1 MSNLPKVELKLLE
14 LTKER
19 LRMIRPTKVAD
30 IRETNSGSFHEDGLF
45 STTTFGRAGTV
56 ERDTTFSYIPIN
68 TTVFHPLYYRE
79 LMKLRMLYGDIL
91 TGNKYAIFNE
101 EEKDFELSDPIHGDT
116 GYHFFVSNFPKL
128 EFKRNKSRR
137 RDARID
143 FLTKYRPVCMYSQI
157 MVLPAGLRDS
167 VEDKNGRTTEGE
179 INEFYRRILRASNSL
194 ASQSR
199 SDSSINDTSRAS
211 IQNGFNQ
218 VYDYLSGLIK
228 GKKGFIS
235 GKWAKRAVAT
245 GSRSVITSLSTSTRE
260 LGDESNIGFNN
271 SAIGLFQACKSYMPL
286 LAHEALAFTNPLMAD
301 GNSRLVD
308 KNTLQSVTA
317 QLPDAEIDRWTT
329 PSGIEKTVNNFGDLE
344 FRTQPIVIGNDY
356 YLALIWTGVV
366 DGKKVYR
373 IIQDIRDIPEGFS
386 RESVRPITYT
396 EFFYLVRL
404 NEWNKDIYYITRY
417 PVTGDGSIYPSI
429 GFIRTTV
436 NSEVRYGLGDDWK
449 IDLNQKAGVF
459 PILKDA
465 SFMDSLSV
473 HPARLEGMGGDH
485 DGDKTSSLSIFLDDA
500 RQEVYDYLN
509 KPEAYINGDKKMIAT
524 AYVDSV
530 ERVLI
535 NITGD

>member
-19 LRMIRPTKVAD
+19 LRMVRPTRVLD
-30 IRETNSGSFHEDGLF
+30 IRETNIGSFHEDGLF
-45 STTTFGRAGTV
+45 STVTFGRVGTV

-79 LMKLRMLYGDIL
+79 LMKLRILYGDIL
-91 TGNKYAIFNE
+91 TGKKYAIFNE
-101 EEKDFELSDPIHGDT
+101 EEKDFELSDPIHGQT

-128 EFKRNKSRR
+128 EFVRNKSRR

-143 FLTKYRPVCMYSQI
+143 FLTKYRPNCMYSQI

-167 VEDKNGRTTEGE
+167 VEDKNGRSTEGE
-179 INEFYRRILRASNSL
+179 INEFYRRILRSSNSL
-194 ASQSR
+194 ATQTR
-199 SDSSINDTSRAS
+199 VESSITDTSRAS
-211 IQNGFNQ
+211 IQTGFNQ
-218 VYDYLSGLIK
+218 VYDYLSSIIK
-228 GKKGFIS
+228 DKKGFIS
-235 GKWAKRAVAT
+235 GKWAKRSVAT
-245 GSRSVITSLSTSTRE
+245 ASRSVITSLSTSTKE
-260 LGDESNIGFNN
+260 LGSEDNIGFNN
-271 SAIGLFQACKSYMPL
+271 SAIGLYQAAKSYMPL
-286 LAHEALAFTNPLMAD
+286 VAHEVLKFTNPLM
-301 GNSRLVD
+301 GEGKSQLVD
-308 KNTLQSVTA
+308 KNTLQSTTA

-329 PSGIEKTVNNFGDLE
+329 PSGIEKIVNNFANLN
-344 FRTQPIVIGNDY
+344 FRTQPIIVGNDY
-356 YLALIWTGVV
+356 YLALIWTGEVN
-366 DGKKVYR
+366 GKKAYR
-373 IIQDIRDIPEGFS
+373 VIQDIRDVPEGFS
-386 RESVRPITYT
+386 RDNVRPITYT

-404 NEWNKDIYYITRY
+404 NQWNKDIYYITRY

-436 NSEVRYGLGDDWK
+436 NSEVRYGLNPDWT
-449 IDLNQKAGVF
+449 IDPSQKAGVF
-459 PILKDA
+459 PILEDA

-500 RQEVYDYLN
+500 REEVYSYLN
-509 KPEAYINGDKKMIAT
+509 SPEAYINGDKKMIAT

>member
-19 LRMIRPTKVAD
+19 LRMVRPTKVLD
-30 IRETNSGSFHEDGLF
+30 IRETNIGSFHEDGLF
-45 STTTFGRAGTV
+45 STVTFGRVGTM

-79 LMKLRMLYGDIL
+79 LMKLRVLYGDIL
-91 TGNKYAIFNE
+91 TGKKYAIFNE
-101 EEKDFELSDPIHGDT
+101 EEKDFELSDPIHGQT

-128 EFKRNKSRR
+128 EFVRNKSRR

-143 FLTKYRPVCMYSQI
+143 FLTKYRPNCMYSQI

-167 VEDKNGRTTEGE
+167 VEDKNGRSTEGE
-179 INEFYRRILRASNSL
+179 INEFYRRILRSSNSI
-194 ASQSR
+194 ATQTR
-199 SDSSINDTSRAS
+199 VESSITDTSRAS
-211 IQNGFNQ
+211 IQTGFNQ
-218 VYDYLSGLIK
+218 VYDYLSSIIK
-228 GKKGFIS
+228 NKKGFIS
-235 GKWAKRAVAT
+235 GKWAKRSVAT
-245 GSRSVITSLSTSTRE
+245 ASRSVITSLSTSTKE
-260 LGDESNIGFNN
+260 LGSEDNIGFNN
-271 SAIGLFQACKSYMPL
+271 SAIGLYQACKSYMPL
-286 LAHEALAFTNPLMAD
+286 LAHEVLSFTNPLM
-301 GNSRLVD
+301 GEGKSQLVD
-308 KNTLQSVTA
+308 KNTLRSTTA

-329 PSGIEKTVNNFGDLE
+329 PSGIEKIVNNFSNLN
-344 FRTQPIVIGNDY
+344 FRTQPIVVGNDY
-356 YLALIWTGVV
+356 YLALIWVGEVN
-366 DGKKVYR
+366 GKKAYR
-373 IIQDIRDIPEGFS
+373 IIQDIRDVPDGFS
-386 RESVRPITYT
+386 RDNVRPITYT

-404 NEWNKDIYYITRY
+404 NQWNKDIYYITRY

-436 NSEVRYGLGDDWK
+436 NSEVRYGLNPDWT
-449 IDLNQKAGVF
+449 IDPNQKAGVF
-459 PILKDA
+459 PILEDA

-509 KPEAYINGDKKMIAT
+509 SPEAYINGDKKMIAT

>member
-19 LRMIRPTKVAD
+19 LRMVRPTKVLD
-30 IRETNSGSFHEDGLF
+30 IRETNIGSFHEDGLF
-45 STTTFGRAGTV
+45 STVTFGRVGTV

-79 LMKLRMLYGDIL
+79 LMKLRVLYGDIL
-91 TGNKYAIFNE
+91 TGKKYAIFNE
-101 EEKDFELSDPIHGDT
+101 EEKDFELSDPIHGQT

-128 EFKRNKSRR
+128 EFVRNKSRR

-143 FLTKYRPVCMYSQI
+143 FLTKYRPNCMYSQI

-167 VEDKNGRTTEGE
+167 VEDKNGRSTEGE
-179 INEFYRRILRASNSL
+179 INEFYRRILRSSNSI
-194 ASQSR
+194 ATQTR
-199 SDSSINDTSRAS
+199 VESSITDTSRAS
-211 IQNGFNQ
+211 IQTGFNQ
-218 VYDYLSGLIK
+218 VYDYLSSIIK
-228 GKKGFIS
+228 NKKGFIS
-235 GKWAKRAVAT
+235 GKWAKRSVAT
-245 GSRSVITSLSTSTRE
+245 ASRSVITSLSTSTKE
-260 LGDESNIGFNN
+260 LGSEDNIGFNN
-271 SAIGLFQACKSYMPL
+271 SAIGLYQACKSYMPL
-286 LAHEALAFTNPLMAD
+286 LAHEVLSFTNPLM
-301 GNSRLVD
+301 GEGKSQLVD
-308 KNTLQSVTA
+308 KNTLRSTTA

-329 PSGIEKTVNNFGDLE
+329 PSGIEKIVNNFSNLN
-344 FRTQPIVIGNDY
+344 FRTQPIVVGNDY
-356 YLALIWTGVV
+356 YLALIWVGEVN
-366 DGKKVYR
+366 GKKAYR
-373 IIQDIRDIPEGFS
+373 IIQDIRDVPDGFS
-386 RESVRPITYT
+386 RDNVRPITYT

-404 NEWNKDIYYITRY
+404 NQWNKDIYYITRY

-436 NSEVRYGLGDDWK
+436 NSEVRYGLNPDWT
-449 IDLNQKAGVF
+449 IDPNQKAGVF
-459 PILKDA
+459 PILEDA

-509 KPEAYINGDKKMIAT
+509 SPEAYINGDKKMIAT

>member
-19 LRMIRPTKVAD
+19 LRMVRPTKVLD
-30 IRETNSGSFHEDGLF
+30 IRETNIGSFHEDGLF
-45 STTTFGRAGTV
+45 STVTFGRVGTV

-79 LMKLRMLYGDIL
+79 LMKLRILYGDIL

-101 EEKDFELSDPIHGDT
+101 EEKDFELSDPIHGQT
-116 GYHFFVSNFPKL
+116 GYYFFVSNFPKL
-128 EFKRNKSRR
+128 VFVRNKSRR

-143 FLTKYRPVCMYSQI
+143 FLTKYRANCMYSQI

-167 VEDKNGRTTEGE
+167 VEDKNGRSTEGE
-179 INEFYRRILRASNSL
+179 INEFYRRILRSSNSL
-194 ASQSR
+194 ATQTR
-199 SDSSINDTSRAS
+199 VESSITDTSRAS

-218 VYDYLSGLIK
+218 VYDYLSSLIK
-228 GKKGFIS
+228 DKKGFIS
-235 GKWAKRAVAT
+235 GKWAKRSVAT
-245 GSRSVITSLSTSTRE
+245 ASRSVITSLSTSTKE
-260 LGDESNIGFNN
+260 LGSEDNIGFNN
-271 SAIGLFQACKSYMPL
+271 SAIGLYQACKSYMPL
-286 LAHEALAFTNPLMAD
+286 LAHEVLSFTNPLM
-301 GNSRLVD
+301 GEGKSQLVD
-308 KNTLQSVTA
+308 KNTLQSTTA
-317 QLPDAEIDRWTT
+317 QLPDADIDRWTT
-329 PSGIEKTVNNFGDLE
+329 PSGIEKIVNNFSNLN
-344 FRTQPIVIGNDY
+344 FRTQPIIVGNDY
-356 YLALIWTGVV
+356 YLALIWTGEV
-366 DGKKVYR
+366 DGKKAYR
-373 IIQDIRDIPEGFS
+373 IIQDIRDVPEGFS
-386 RESVRPITYT
+386 RDNVRPITYT

-404 NEWNKDIYYITRY
+404 NQWNKDIYYITRY

-436 NSEVRYGLGDDWK
+436 NSEVRYGLNPDWS
-449 IDLNQKAGVF
+449 IDMNQKAGVF
-459 PILKDA
+459 PILGNA

-500 RQEVYDYLN
+500 REEVYSYLN
-509 KPEAYINGDKKMIAT
+509 SPEAYINGDKKMIAT

>member
-19 LRMIRPTKVAD
+19 LRMVRPTKVLD
-30 IRETNSGSFHEDGLF
+30 IRETNIGSFHEDGLF
-45 STTTFGRAGTV
+45 STVTFGRVGTV

-79 LMKLRMLYGDIL
+79 LMKLRVLYGDIL
-91 TGNKYAIFNE
+91 TGKKYAIFNE
-101 EEKDFELSDPIHGDT
+101 EEKDFELSDPIHGQT

-128 EFKRNKSRR
+128 EFVRNKSRR

-143 FLTKYRPVCMYSQI
+143 FLTKYRPNCMYSQI

-167 VEDKNGRTTEGE
+167 VEDKNGRSTEGE
-179 INEFYRRILRASNSL
+179 INEFYRRILRSSNSI
-194 ASQSR
+194 ATQTR
-199 SDSSINDTSRAS
+199 VESSITDTSRAS
-211 IQNGFNQ
+211 IQTGFNQ
-218 VYDYLSGLIK
+218 VYDYLSSIIK

-235 GKWAKRAVAT
+235 GKWAKRSVAT
-245 GSRSVITSLSTSTRE
+245 ASRSVITSLSTSTKE
-260 LGDESNIGFNN
+260 LGSEDNIGFNN
-271 SAIGLFQACKSYMPL
+271 SAIGLYQACKSYMPL
-286 LAHEALAFTNPLMAD
+286 LAHEVLSFTNPLM
-301 GNSRLVD
+301 GEGKSQLVD
-308 KNTLQSVTA
+308 KNTLRSTTA

-329 PSGIEKTVNNFGDLE
+329 PSGIEKIVNNFSNLN
-344 FRTQPIVIGNDY
+344 FRTQPIVVGNDY
-356 YLALIWTGVV
+356 YLALIWVGEVN
-366 DGKKVYR
+366 GKKAYR
-373 IIQDIRDIPEGFS
+373 IIQDIRDVPDGFS
-386 RESVRPITYT
+386 RDNVRPITYT

-404 NEWNKDIYYITRY
+404 NQWNKDIYYITRY

-436 NSEVRYGLGDDWK
+436 NSEVRYGLNPDWT
-449 IDLNQKAGVF
+449 IDPNQKAGVF
-459 PILKDA
+459 PILEDA

-509 KPEAYINGDKKMIAT
+509 SPEAYINGDKKMIAT